1 VRPVRLE
8 SGETRC
14 LGGNLPPQLRSLNVA
29 RDMCINLVLL
39 LPDTD
44 SGATGSL
51 EIQNHSGVLLEPPMN
66 VLVGSRRRLA
76 LTEPG
81 KSSP

>member
-51 EIQNHSGVLLEPPMN
+51 EISKPLWCSLGATHERLGEQSPQTGPDWAWQVLP
-66 VLVGSRRRLA
+66 
-76 LTEPG
+76 
-81 KSSP
+81 